1 LFLMVTKYVFYGLF
15 FQCLLLTTLVAR
27 NGNAQVR
34 SVKDVVVELRLKDV
48 KIEKVFDAIEKQTE
62 YNFVYAEGELNIDDL
77 VSINSKSSSVYD
89 VLIEISKQVNVKFKQ
104 VNRNIS
110 VQKLDEKQKEPVLEI
125 IYDSFQTNTITGKVI
140 ADDSP
145 SGLPGVNV
153 IIRGTNTGT
162 VTDLNGEYSIDVPGP
177 EAILVFS
184 SVGYLSQEVAVGN
197 RTLVNVTMNIDV
209 VALDEIVV
217 VGYGTQRR
225 SDITG
230 SVASLPKERLENV
243 PNINASQ
250 ALQGAI
256 PGVSIIQTSAGASP
270 GSSLMIRGRN
280 SIKATNDPL
289 IIIDGIP
296 GSIMDVNPNDIE
308 SIEVLKD
315 ASAAAIYGSRGAN
328 GVVLITTKLGRTE
341 KPTISYNGYYSI
353 QQLDNL
359 PHIMNGGEF
368 YNFKKVRDP
377 SAITDFDTERY
388 ESGDW
393 TYWPDLAFR
402 TGSSHQHNLSVSGA
416 TQSTR
421 YYVTGGFLNVEG
433 IAVNDKYTRATS
445 RVNIDNDITKWLT
458 FGTRTSIAYNDRSGA
473 FPNMGDVFNISPLGV
488 PYDED
493 GNLTIRPI
501 YYEPNHSNPLA
512 PLLFDDINRSYNVIT
527 NNFLDVDIPFIS
539 GLKYRINTGVRLGF
553 ANRAT
558 YRGRNTLIG
567 NVAGGSATTIRSESS
582 QILVDNIITYMND
595 FGRHSISGTLLY
607 SVESNNDASNQLD
620 ASRFPSDL
628 LKWYASAQAENVIP
642 IYNFRDDN
650 LISQMMRLNYSYH
663 SRYLLTLTARRDGYS
678 GFGARTKWGLFPSAA
693 IGWNIHNET
702 FFPSGIVSDLKLRLS
717 YGLNG
722 NQAVGPYQTIAR
734 LTSAGAD
741 MVSLKQSVAGYLP
754 ITLAQDNLGWEAS
767 RTLNFGLDFG
777 LMENQIR
784 GDINVYR
791 TNTTDLLLD
800 REISYVHGIPS
811 ITQNIGETRNTG
823 FEFSLNSLNVSNN
836 DFSWN
841 SIGSMSYNRN
851 RIVSLYGFL
860 DEDGREIDDVI
871 NRWFIGH
878 PINVN
883 YDYKWAGI
891 WQVNEADEATKYGQQ
906 PGFVKVEDINNDGKI
921 DALDRQILGQTDP
934 TLLWGLTNTFS
945 YKAFSLNVFVHGV
958 YGRTRLNPLKND
970 HAQAEVK
977 LNRTLKNWWTPENT
991 NTNWIANHYNAQ
1003 FQGGVLVPVYENAD
1017 FLRVKDI
1024 SLSYNLPHSLSDRI
1038 GLNQFRIYITGRN
1051 LFTFTKWDGL
1061 DPELASQTS
1070 IPLQKEYV
1078 LGMRIDF

>member
-1 LFLMVTKYVFYGLF
+1 
-15 FQCLLLTTLVAR
+15 
-27 NGNAQVR
+27 
-34 SVKDVVVELRLKDV
+34 
-48 KIEKVFDAIEKQTE
+48 
-62 YNFVYAEGELNIDDL
+62 
-77 VSINSKSSSVYD
+77 
-89 VLIEISKQVNVKFKQ
+89 
-104 VNRNIS
+104 
-110 VQKLDEKQKEPVLEI
+110 
-125 IYDSFQTNTITGKVI
+125 
-140 ADDSP
+140 
-145 SGLPGVNV
+145 
-153 IIRGTNTGT
+153 
-162 VTDLNGEYSIDVPGP
+162 
-177 EAILVFS
+177 LVFS
-184 SVGYLSQEVAVGN
+184 SVGYLSQEITVGN
-197 RTLVNVTMNIDV
+197 RTSINVTLLIDV

-230 SVASLPKERLENV
+230 SVASLPKDRLENV
-243 PNINASQ
+243 PNINAAQ

-256 PGVSIIQTSAGASP
+256 PGVTIIQTSAGANP

-289 IIIDGIP
+289 VIVDGIP

-359 PHIMNGGEF
+359 PPIMNGGEF

-377 SAITDFDTERY
+377 SAITDFDTERF
-388 ESGDW
+388 ESGNW

-402 TGSSHQHNLSVSGA
+402 TGSAHQHNLSVSGA

-433 IAVNDKYTRATS
+433 IAINDEYTRATS
-445 RVNIDNDITKWLT
+445 RVNIDTDITKWLS
-458 FGTRTSIAYNDRSGA
+458 FGTRTQIAYNDRSGA
-473 FPNMGDVFNISPLGV
+473 YPNMGDVFNISPLGV

-501 YYEPNHSNPLA
+501 YYEPNHRNPLE
-512 PLLFDDINRSYNVIT
+512 PTLYEDINRSYNVIT

-553 ANRAT
+553 DNRAT
-558 YRGRNTLIG
+558 YMGRNTLTG
-567 NVAGGSATTIRSESS
+567 NVTGGSSTTIRSESS
-582 QILVDNIITYMND
+582 QILVDNIMSYIND

-607 SVESNNDASNQLD
+607 SIESNNSTSNQLD

-642 IYNFRDDN
+642 SYTFRDDN
-650 LISQMMRLNYSYH
+650 LISQMMRLNYSYD

-678 GFGARTKWGLFPSAA
+678 GFGARTKWGIFPSAA
-693 IGWNIHNET
+693 IGWNIHNEE
-702 FFPSGIVSDLKLRLS
+702 FFPAGTIVSDLKLRLS

-734 LTSAGAD
+734 LTSTGAD

-754 ITLAQDNLGWEAS
+754 STLAQDNLGWEAS
-767 RTLNFGLDFG
+767 RTINFGLDFG
-777 LMENQIR
+777 LLENRFR

-811 ITQNIGETRNTG
+811 ITQNIGETMNTG
-823 FEFSLNSLNVSNN
+823 FEFSLNSINISKN
-836 DFSWN
+836 DFSWQ

-860 DEDGREIDDVI
+860 DEEGREVDDLI
-871 NRWFIGH
+871 NRWFIGK

-891 WQVNEADEATKYGQQ
+891 WQVDEADEATKYGQQ
-906 PGFVKVEDINNDGKI
+906 PGFVKVEDVNNDGKI
-921 DALDRQILGQTDP
+921 DADDRQIIGQTDP
-934 TLLWGLTNTFS
+934 KFLWGLTNTFS
-945 YKAFSLNVFVHGV
+945 YRAFTLNFFIHGV
-958 YGRTRLNPLKND
+958 HGRTRLNPLKND

-977 LNRTLKNWWTPENT
+977 LNRTLKNWWTPENP
-991 NTNWIANHYNAQ
+991 NTNWVVNHYNAQ
-1003 FQGGVLVPVYENAD
+1003 FQGGVLVPVFQNAD
-1017 FLRVKDI
+1017 FFRVKDI
-1024 SLSYNLPHSLSDRI
+1024 SLSYNLPRNISESVGLS
-1038 GLNQFRIYITGRN
+1038 QFRIYITGRN
-1051 LFTFTKWDGL
+1051 LFTFTQWDGL
-1061 DPELASQTS
+1061 DPELSSQSS

-1078 LGMRIDF
+1078 LGLRIDF